1 MAGRRRGRKCE
12 DAFQHDGGNRWF
24 DGGGCCGGR
33 TQDRGCGWQPGIEG
47 VLQDGTGQQQLEDF
61 SAERDKLL
69 ADHRKLKQEFESLR
83 AEAQNKALTEE
94 ARDRKSEQAEDKL
107 TEVIEYENTI
117 REKAASRKK
126 QIEGE
131 GRKIHSELAKAVKS
145 AVQACAAKGG
155 YGLVLESGGL
165 LANGLEPV
173 LYASPAMDI
182 TDQVIQLLNAGKP
195 ESKE

>member
-1 MAGRRRGRKCE
+1 MRLNMMMATVGLVAAVVSAGEIKI
-12 DAFQHDGGNRWF
+12 AVVDGSR
-24 DGGGCCGGR
+24 
-33 TQDRGCGWQPGIEG
+33 
-47 VLQDGTGQQQLEDF
+47 VLKSYYKTELADTHIQQQLEDF

-83 AEAQNKALTEE
+83 AEAQNKALTDA

-145 AVQACAAKGG
+145 AVQACASKGG

>member
-1 MAGRRRGRKCE
+1 MKIRLNMVMAAAVVAAGVVSAGETKI
-12 DAFQHDGGNRWF
+12 AVVDGSR
-24 DGGGCCGGR
+24 
-33 TQDRGCGWQPGIEG
+33 
-47 VLQDGTGQQQLEDF
+47 VLKAYYKTELADTHIQQQLDDF

-69 ADHRKLKQEFESLR
+69 AQHRKIKQEFEGLR
-83 AEAQNKALTEE
+83 AEAQNKALTDE
-94 ARDRKSEQAEDKL
+94 ARDKKREQAEDKL

-117 REKAASRKK
+117 REKAAARKK

-131 GRKIHSELAKAVKS
+131 GRKMHGELSKAVKS

-173 LYASPAMDI
+173 LYADPAMDI
-182 TDQVIQLLNAGKP
+182 TDEVIRLLNAGRP

>member
-1 MAGRRRGRKCE
+1 
-12 DAFQHDGGNRWF
+12 
-24 DGGGCCGGR
+24 
-33 TQDRGCGWQPGIEG
+33 
-47 VLQDGTGQQQLEDF
+47 
-61 SAERDKLL
+61 
-69 ADHRKLKQEFESLR
+69 
-83 AEAQNKALTEE
+83 
-94 ARDRKSEQAEDKL
+94 
-107 TEVIEYENTI
+107 VIEYENTI

>member
-1 MAGRRRGRKCE
+1 MRLNMMMATVGLVAAVVSAGEVKI
-12 DAFQHDGGNRWF
+12 AVVDGSRALKSYYKTELA
-24 DGGGCCGGR
+24 D
-33 TQDRGCGWQPGIEG
+33 THI
-47 VLQDGTGQQQLEDF
+47 QQQLEDF

-83 AEAQNKALTEE
+83 AEAQNKALTDA

-131 GRKIHSELAKAVKS
+131 GRRIHSELAKAVKS
-145 AVQACAAKGG
+145 AVQACASKGG

-173 LYASPAMDI
+173 LYANPAMDI